1 MDSAEKIITDTLEKL
16 GVDPK
21 SARLPDAK
29 GRGWLAHLDSVPMFV
44 SLSDLE
50 GESALRLVCPIL
62 YMPPRDLLPFYRKLL
77 DLNMELG
84 DVCIALDR
92 DVVCVIW
99 QQTLAGLT
107 ASAVETIMRRVI
119 KTGNILKEG
128 FVGEFPLARL
138 WVPM

>member
-1 MDSAEKIITDTLEKL
+1 MDSAEKIITDALEKL

-21 SARLPDAK
+21 SARLSDAK
-29 GRGWLAHLDSVPMFV
+29 ERGWLAQLDSVPMFV

-50 GESALRLVCPIL
+50 GESAMRLVCPLL

-84 DVCIALDR
+84 AATIAMDR
-92 DVVCVIW
+92 DVVCVIC
-99 QQTLAGLT
+99 QQTLAGGS
-107 ASAVETIMRRVI
+107 ASAVETIMKRVI
-119 KTGNILKEG
+119 KTGKILKDG
-128 FVGEFPLARL
+128 FMAEFPLARF